1 MYIVYYYDQCCA
13 EIRMNWA
20 YVVYGPYRWC
30 STMYFTTTMHELQG
44 QHICVVAVGVKK
56 WGAEQRRLLGDNYN
70 H

>member
-1 MYIVYYYDQCCA
+1 MVHIDDVVQC
-13 EIRMNWA
+13 
-20 YVVYGPYRWC
+20 
-30 STMYFTTTMHELQG
+30 TLLQLLLQLQG